1 MLTLHWRLSVADI
14 EDIVLRNDRRGIAH
28 LRGAVPEDF
37 CTQAAQ
43 FALDHPGRI
52 LIATGFYILSA
63 GAPESDGP
71 PGAIVLGEALES
83 LGNYVAYVTDAH
95 TVPIMVAGG
104 VPEDHVF
111 AFPVVSWEESQTR
124 AQRILE
130 EVKPDLL
137 IAIERCGRTRSG
149 EYLNMRGKDISQWTG
164 KLDALFLEHPAT
176 IGIGDGGNEVG
187 MGSVYAAIPDVPTL
201 VRDPCDVPATHLV
214 LAAVSN
220 WGGYGVVA
228 ALARLTGEAPAAL
241 AHRPRPDHPADG
253 PAGRGGRDHRRARAY
268 RGRLQL
274 AGEPCSAAG
283 APGPRPRLV
292 VASGGCYGSESSEA
306 QP

>member
-1 MLTLHWRLSVADI
+1 M
-14 EDIVLRNDRRGIAH
+14 
-28 LRGAVPEDF
+28 
-37 CTQAAQ
+37 
-43 FALDHPGRI
+43 
-52 LIATGFYILSA
+52 
-63 GAPESDGP
+63 
-71 PGAIVLGEALES
+71 LGEALES

-228 ALARLTGEAPAAL
+228 ALARLTGKRLLPSPTDHGRIIRQMAQQGAVDGITGVREPIVDGFSLQENL
-241 AHRPRPDHPADG
+241 AVLREL
-253 PAGRGGRDHRRARAY
+253 RD
-268 RGRLQL
+268 
-274 AGEPCSAAG
+274 
-283 APGPRPRLV
+283 LV
-292 VASGGCYGSESSEA
+292 QG
-306 QP
+306 